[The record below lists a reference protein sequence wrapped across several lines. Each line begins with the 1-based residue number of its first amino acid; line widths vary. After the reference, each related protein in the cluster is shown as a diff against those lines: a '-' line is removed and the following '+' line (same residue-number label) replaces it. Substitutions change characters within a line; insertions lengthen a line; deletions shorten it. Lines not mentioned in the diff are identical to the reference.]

1 MQVLEGAQAVQ
12 VEQATAAGQ
21 AMQAM
26 PASQAVRAWAPRR
39 YVITNQKGGQGK
51 TTTAVNLG
59 AEFAAAGA
67 RVRLMDCDPQLG
79 SATYWL
85 PPVWDHI
92 EQNARLD
99 LSHVLMNLATLDQAT
114 WPTTVPGLYIVP
126 SFHSVGQFE
135 VMRPP
140 GADLVL
146 RQAIGE
152 AEPYDVTLIDCPPN
166 LGLLTVTA
174 ITAADDVIIPCKP
187 GGLDLAGVSDLNQ
200 TLRLVKAR
208 LNPNMHVTA
217 VVVCDKM
224 PSRFAD
230 AVQQQLTADYPD
242 AVHHVIRHTVRAG
255 EAPTAKQAL
264 RDYAPRATATA
275 DYRVLAE
282 RLYQVGVS
290 A

>member
-1 MQVLEGAQAVQ
+1 
-12 VEQATAAGQ
+12 
-21 AMQAM
+21 M
-26 PASQAVRAWAPRR
+26 PASQAVRPWAPRR

-59 AEFAAAGA
+59 AEFAASGA
-67 RVRLMDCDPQLG
+67 RVRLLDCDPQLG

-85 PPVWDHI
+85 PPVWGHA
-92 EQNARLD
+92 EQGARWD
-99 LSHVLMNLATLDQAT
+99 LSHVLMNQATLDQAT
-114 WPTTVPGLYIVP
+114 WPTTVPNLFIVP
-126 SFHSVGQFE
+126 SYHSVGQFE

-152 AEPYDVTLIDCPPN
+152 AKPYDVTLIDCPPN
-166 LGLLTVTA
+166 LGLLTITA

-200 TLRLVKAR
+200 TLQLVKAR

-217 VVVCDKM
+217 VVVCDRM
-224 PSRFAD
+224 PSRFAT
-230 AVQQQLTADYPD
+230 AVEQQLTEDYPD

-255 EAPTAKQAL
+255 EAPTANQAL
-264 RDYAPRATATA
+264 RDYAPRATATE
-275 DYRVLAE
+275 DYQVLAK
-282 RLYQVGVS
+282 RLYEAGMS
-290 A
+290 S